1 MVNLSER
8 QQAILRMVLAGD
20 GPVTG
25 SELARQLGVSL
36 RTVQADIA
44 RINSDEQVLIST
56 NRGYLPTLAASTTI
70 REYARDAVCPA
81 PAHQIMVY
89 LLAGEELTVDDLA
102 LALYEST
109 SSVERQLTEVK
120 DILDKHGLT
129 LCRTKGRLR
138 VEGDEC
144 LRRRLMGQLVL
155 DEVGPAFS
163 LTEAFASNLKGIRID
178 EVSDVLQQAALACN
192 LTIPEGYGQDLAVS
206 VTVALFF
213 IKPDSASAGNSTA
226 VTLATDA
233 ASAASEPCERRMARE
248 ICRLYGKMHP
258 LSPSEE
264 DLDYLA
270 SLLAG
275 RVRATNVVDARVVGG
290 MSKEFEIKVAT
301 IATSVFADYLIP
313 APNHLQLHNFALH
326 VYAMIRRAKSN
337 PFADLTITESIRINS
352 PFIYEVSLAVADR
365 LGKELGVKIAQGEL
379 GFICVHVGLIIL
391 EDMGEQRITIAVAG
405 EDYRGIRRRII
416 ANLSTR
422 LATYVDVTAFDSSSD
437 VDADILVSTG
447 EIPITTGTV
456 IQVSPLFIER
466 DFQAVE
472 VAVTSFVEHR
482 DALKAAKAT
491 RFFRPEVFFQEQDL
505 HTREETI
512 CFLAKRLQDYG
523 VVGEDFA
530 QSVLRRESMGS
541 TDFFGLFA
549 IPHAMEMNA
558 SRTTIATLVTEK
570 GIEWNGSRVN
580 VVLMIA
586 LNAQDRGIF
595 MDIYD
600 GIIRQLCDARR
611 ISRLTRTKTL
621 EDFLHCMLYSLS

>member
-25 SELARQLGVSL
+25 SELARRLGVSL
-36 RTVQADIA
+36 RTVQTDIA
-44 RINSDEQVLIST
+44 RINGDEQVLIST
-56 NRGYLPTLAASTTI
+56 NQGYLPTLAASTMI
-70 REYARDAVCPA
+70 REYARDATCPA
-81 PAHQIMVY
+81 PDHQIMVH

-102 LALYEST
+102 LVLYEST
-109 SSVERQLTEVK
+109 SSVERQLKEVK

-129 LCRTKGRLR
+129 LCRTKGHLR
-138 VEGDEC
+138 VEGNEC
-144 LRRRLMGQLVL
+144 SRRRLMGQLVM

-163 LTEAFASNLKGIRID
+163 LTEAFARDLKGIRID
-178 EVSDVLQQAALACN
+178 EVSDILQQAALACN
-192 LTIPEGYGQDLAVS
+192 LTIPEGYGQDLAVG
-206 VTVALFF
+206 VTIALFF
-213 IKPDSASAGNSTA
+213 IKPGIASVGDSMVITST
-226 VTLATDA
+226 TDA
-233 ASAASEPCERRMARE
+233 ASVASESCEWRMARE
-248 ICRLYGKMHP
+248 ICRLYGELHP

-275 RVRATNVVDARVVGG
+275 RVRATNVADELAVGG
-290 MSKEFEIKVAT
+290 MPREFEIKVTA

-326 VYAMIRRAKSN
+326 VYAMVKRAKSN
-337 PFADLTITESIRINS
+337 PLEDLTIAESIRTNS

-365 LGKELGVKIAQGEL
+365 LGEELGAKVVQGEL

-391 EDMGEQRITIAVAG
+391 EGMGEQRVTIAVAG
-405 EDYRGIRRRII
+405 EDYQGIRRRII

-422 LATYVDVTAFDSSSD
+422 LAAYVDVTAFDPISD
-437 VDADILVSTG
+437 VDSDILVTTG
-447 EIPITTGTV
+447 EIPVTTGAV
-456 IQVSPLFIER
+456 VQISPLFTER

-491 RFFRPEVFFQEQDL
+491 RFFRPEVFFREQGL

-541 TDFFGLFA
+541 TGFFGLFA
-549 IPHAMEMNA
+549 IPHAMEMDA
-558 SRTTIATLVTEK
+558 SRTTIATLVSEK
-570 GIEWNGSRVN
+570 GIEWDGGRVN

-611 ISRLTRTKTL
+611 ISRLARTKTL
-621 EDFLHCMLYSLS
+621 EDFLHCMLYSLT